1 MNPLYVYIRQ
11 ALQGCY
17 PDSEAAS
24 LAKGLLTEVFG
35 LSTLELYGG
44 KDRTFS
50 ANEQKQLD
58 DILVRLRN
66 FEPFQYIIGVESFG
80 GLTFEVNPHVLIP
93 RPETLEL
100 VDWVVAEASDARSL
114 RVLDVGTGSGC
125 IAVSLAHRLPGA
137 SVRAWDVSPEAL
149 SVAARNAVRNGVQV
163 QFEWQDVLQVEQV
176 DFHLDVLISNPPY
189 IAEQEKGQM
198 EPNVLE
204 WEPGLALFVPDEDPL
219 RFYRA
224 IARLGQQVLET
235 GGKLYFEINQAYG
248 PQTVALLE
256 DLGYRDVELRQDL
269 SHNDRMVRAVK

>member
-11 ALQGCY
+11 ALQGYY

-35 LSTLELYGG
+35 LSALELYGG
-44 KDRTFS
+44 KDRIFS

-66 FEPFQYIIGVESFG
+66 FEPFQYIIGVESFA
-80 GLTFEVNPHVLIP
+80 GLTFEVNPCVLIP

-114 RVLDVGTGSGC
+114 RILDVGTGSGC
-125 IAVSLAHRLPGA
+125 IAVSLAHRLQGA

-149 SVAARNAVRNGVQV
+149 SVAARNAVCNGVQV
-163 QFEWQDVLQVEQV
+163 QFEWQDVLQVEQT

-189 IAEQEKGQM
+189 ITEHEKSQM

-248 PQTVALLE
+248 PQTVALLV

-269 SHNDRMVRAVK
+269 SHNDRMIRAVK

>member
-11 ALQGCY
+11 ALQGRY

-80 GLTFEVNPHVLIP
+80 GLTFEVNPCVLIP

-114 RVLDVGTGSGC
+114 RILDVGTGSGC

-163 QFEWQDVLQVEQV
+163 QFEWQDVLQVEQT
-176 DFHLDVLISNPPY
+176 DLHLDVLISNPPY
-189 IAEQEKGQM
+189 IAEHEKGQM

-204 WEPGLALFVPDEDPL
+204 WEPGLALFVPDVDPL

-235 GGKLYFEINQAYG
+235 GGKLYFEINQDYG

-256 DLGYRDVELRQDL
+256 ELGYRDVELRQDL